1 MPYLISG
8 IQQIGVG
15 VRNKE
20 EAWKWFRRFFGMDIP
35 VFQEAAEA
43 PLMTRYTGGEVR
55 SRDAAL
61 ALNLKGG
68 SGFEIWQYTS
78 RESAYPS
85 SEPLLGDLGIFMGKI
100 KTPDIQNCFDFYRNN
115 GVEVL
120 STPSEDPSGHQH
132 FYIRDPWGNHFELT
146 EREDFFQSDQAFTG
160 GPWGVVIGVSNIDK
174 VLPLYQ
180 KILGYDAV
188 LYDQSGVFDDFKGLP
203 GGNSRVRR
211 ILLGHG
217 EERQGAF
224 SSVFGDST
232 IELIQSL
239 DRRAEKIFKDRLW
252 GDAGFIHLCFD
263 VSGMDD
269 LGNVLEAEGYPFTVD
284 SEGSFDMGEA
294 AGRFTYIE
302 DPDGTLIEFVETH
315 KVPIFKKLNWYLHLE
330 KRDPKKSLPRWM
342 IRLLGLGRIRD

>member
-1 MPYLISG
+1 MAYLISG

-20 EAWKWFRRFFGMDIP
+20 EAWKWYRRYFGMDIP

-78 RESAYPS
+78 RKSAYP
-85 SEPLLGDLGIFMGKI
+85 ETQPLLGDLGIFIGKI
-100 KTPDIQNCFDFYRNN
+100 KTPDITACYEFYKSE

-120 STPSEDPSGHQH
+120 AEPCSDPAGHSH
-132 FYIRDPWGNHFELT
+132 FYVKDPWGNIFELT
-146 EREDFFQSDQAFTG
+146 ERDDFFLEDKAVSG
-160 GPWGVVIGVSNIDK
+160 GPWGVVIGVSDIDRL
-174 VLPLYQ
+174 LPLYR
-180 KILGYDAV
+180 KVLGYDV
-188 LYDQSGVFDDFKGLP
+188 IIYDQSEVFDDLASLP
-203 GGNSRVRR
+203 GGKGEFRRV
-211 ILLGHG
+211 LLGHG
-217 EERQGAF
+217 EERKGAF
-224 SSVFGDST
+224 SKVFGDST
-232 IELIQSL
+232 IELVQSL
-239 DRRAEKIFKDRLW
+239 DRRGEKIFKDRFW

-263 VSGMDD
+263 ISGMDH
-269 LGNVLEAEGYPFTVD
+269 LGRVLEAEGYPFTVD
-284 SEGSFDMGEA
+284 SKGSFDMGEA

-315 KVPIFKKLNWYLHLE
+315 KVPILRKLNWYLHLGR
-330 KRDPKKSLPRWM
+330 RDPEKPLARWM
-342 IRLLGLGRIRD
+342 IKLLGVGRIRD